1 MRVLRRY
8 RPQEPHFVCPS
19 PGNYRIV
26 VLQYSFENLMT
37 TEQKKEITAY
47 LCGPRD
53 YSEGVRLYDR
63 YGINLRLKR
72 QFALDDNSSTREIL
86 LDELRKLAGLT
97 EIEFDRLPRKAVCHN
112 TTSAQLN
119 GKTVKTVIIDDPKD
133 DEAVLMELAD
143 SFGVTVEELV
153 SPDFQERVASMEEY
167 ENKIDEL
174 TDELEEA
181 RSKYAEAPEP
191 MRKMIRFREKY
202 PFLNSPDCPDILKVL
217 VADMFTAYGE
227 YKDAHARLQ
236 EMGDED
242 STAAAAECE
251 KVVTEYLK
259 NREIW
264 EELDYY
270 RENGTILG
278 KAAKFREAQAAEDL
292 TALSDV
298 ELISK
303 LQSAGVQ
310 ESKNKKKVA
319 DAKAK
324 GEENEKAAAA
334 LEYWSTYKKALKAE
348 ADRRKKK

>member
-1 MRVLRRY
+1 
-8 RPQEPHFVCPS
+8 
-19 PGNYRIV
+19 
-26 VLQYSFENLMT
+26 MT

-53 YSEGVRLYDR
+53 YSEGVQLYAK

-72 QFALDDNSSTREIL
+72 QFALDENSSTREIL

-97 EIEFDRLPRKAVCHN
+97 EIEFDRLPRRAASHQP
-112 TTSAQLN
+112 AALL
-119 GKTVKTVIIDDPKD
+119 GKSIDTVILDDPKD
-133 DEAVLMELAD
+133 EEAVLMAMAD

-153 SPDFQERVASMEEY
+153 SPEFQERVASMEEY
-167 ENKIDEL
+167 EDKIDEL

-181 RSKYAEAPEP
+181 RSKYAETPEP
-191 MRKMIRFREKY
+191 VKKMIRFREKY

-227 YKDAHARLQ
+227 YKAAHARLQ
-236 EMGDED
+236 ALGDED
-242 STAAAAECE
+242 STSAAAECE

-348 ADRRKKK
+348 ADRRKKSN